1 MHSTREILYI
11 SSLILSSYMFSAAYF
26 HRHPFIFFF
35 CAFWYT
41 KRKNF
46 FLYVF
51 HLIRIS
57 KRYLKWSWRAVFDDD
72 GRDDDWPWIL
82 WENYH
87 LLLLLISFYL
97 TFFKPVCLSLSLSLC
112 VCLIS
117 WWQLW
122 SCCSS
127 IIIII
132 NNNNNSNY
140 VTFSIYIQP
149 KTDHVLVVLYSAYD
163 ERRGHRTLMYNCEH
177 RREIIYFVVFFSF
190 GLALDLSWSRTWR
203 LKIVTQAK
211 DETLMAD
218 ISYIDLRIIVGSVA
232 DGEEEEAAKDERQL
246 LWKHLVT
253 STTNIIII
261 INIENKK
268 RVHYTTHIMFHLVIL
283 RYTRYVSTHQSTV
296 TYTRPRPLSS
306 ALDSTFLEK
315 RLFPYNCWWIQN
327 WWWTSNFKTKPKKL
341 RIITSPLIFFW
352 DLLDFVLCMEQRRE
366 RP

>member
-1 MHSTREILYI
+1 M
-11 SSLILSSYMFSAAYF
+11 
-26 HRHPFIFFF
+26 
-35 CAFWYT
+35 
-41 KRKNF
+41 
-46 FLYVF
+46 
-51 HLIRIS
+51 
-57 KRYLKWSWRAVFDDD
+57 KWSWRAVFDDD
-72 GRDDDWPWIL
+72 GRDDNWPWIL

-87 LLLLLISFYL
+87 LLLLLLLISFYL
-97 TFFKPVCLSLSLSLC
+97 TFFFNLSVSLSLC
-112 VCLIS
+112 ACLIS

-177 RREIIYFVVFFSF
+177 RREIIYFVVFCVSF
-190 GLALDLSWSRTWR
+190 FRFGPRSLMVSNVKAQNSYTSQRWNVDGWYILYRPADNCWVGCRWRRRRSSKGWESIAVEAPRDLHHEYNNNKKY
-203 LKIVTQAK
+203 LKQK
-211 DETLMAD
+211 
-218 ISYIDLRIIVGSVA
+218 
-232 DGEEEEAAKDERQL
+232 
-246 LWKHLVT
+246 T
-253 STTNIIII
+253 STLHNTYN
-261 INIENKK
+261 
-268 RVHYTTHIMFHLVIL
+268 VPS
-283 RYTRYVSTHQSTV
+283 RYTRYVSTHHSTV

-306 ALDSTFLEK
+306 ALDSTLLEK

-341 RIITSPLIFFW
+341 RIITSPLIFIW